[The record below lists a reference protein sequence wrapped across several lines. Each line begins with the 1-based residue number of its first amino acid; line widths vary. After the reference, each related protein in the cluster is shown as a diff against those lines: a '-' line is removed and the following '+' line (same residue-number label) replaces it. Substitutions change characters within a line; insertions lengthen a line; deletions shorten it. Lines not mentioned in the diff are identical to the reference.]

1 MLEIELKSKEL
12 KEYIYLE
19 LDKNRKDPIYDE
31 DLEKISSIHLNKL
44 DIVGDP
50 TDETIYDLI
59 FFPNL
64 SECTISNMKI
74 SDQELEVLNKL
85 QKLEFLQLNNCAFSG
100 NKKVELNING
110 IAINKCNNVN
120 LAIYDNIK
128 TLQTLQIVNCN
139 NINLKGISKFP
150 KLSEIFL
157 QNIEMDEID
166 ELQNIKNLRYLNL
179 NGSKIKNL
187 DKINKLQ
194 NLTIEHE
201 DINALYDGK
210 I

>member
-1 MLEIELKSKEL
+1 MLEIELKSEEL

-19 LDKNRKDPIYDE
+19 LDKSRKEPICDE

-44 DIVGDP
+44 DIIGEP

-64 SECTISNMKI
+64 IECTISNMNI
-74 SDQELEVLNKL
+74 SDKELEVLNGL

-100 NKKVELNING
+100 NKKIDLNLNG
-110 IAINKCNNVN
+110 IVLNKCKNAD
-120 LAIYDNIK
+120 LSIYDNIK

-150 KLSEIFL
+150 KLSELFL
-157 QNIEMDEID
+157 QNVELDEID
-166 ELQNIKNLRYLNL
+166 EVQNMKNLKYLNL

-201 DINALYDGK
+201 DINALYDGE